1 MFSLLKY
8 FRRKRLRRRPFP
20 AAWRGWIDK
29 NARLLRRLPAN
40 DHKELEGHI
49 AVFLDEKKFEG
60 CGGLRISDEVRV
72 TIASQACLLLL
83 HRKDDCFPELES
95 ILVYPTSYLAKT
107 QEPGPA
113 GTVAEY
119 KEARLGESW
128 KHGTVVLSW
137 DDVKRGGGGH
147 NVVLHEF
154 AHQLDLANEEMD
166 GVPALASGSD
176 YADWA
181 RVMERE
187 FERLRRDDDRGRPTF
202 IDPYGAEEPAEFFA
216 VITEAFFE
224 DPAELK
230 KHHGELY
237 EQLRKFYQQDPASW
251 KGREP

>member
-1 MFSLLKY
+1 MFGFLKY
-8 FRRKRLRRRPFP
+8 FRRRKLRRQPFP
-20 AAWRGWIDK
+20 SAWRGTIEK
-29 NARLLRRLPAN
+29 NAALVCQLPHADRR
-40 DHKELEGHI
+40 ELEGHI
-49 AVFLDEKKFEG
+49 QVFLSEKKFEG
-60 CGGLRISDEVRV
+60 CGGLRISDEIRV

-83 HRKDDCFPELES
+83 HRKDDCFPGLES

-137 DDVKRGGGGH
+137 DDVKNRGGGH

-166 GVPALASGSD
+166 GVPGLSSPSD

-187 FERLRRDDDRGRPTF
+187 FERLRREDDRGRPTF
-202 IDPYGAEEPAEFFA
+202 IDPYGAKEPAEFFA
-216 VITEAFFE
+216 VITEMFFE
-224 DPAELK
+224 EPAELK
-230 KHHGELY
+230 KRHPELY
-237 EQLRKFYQQDPASW
+237 EQLKKYFRQDPASW